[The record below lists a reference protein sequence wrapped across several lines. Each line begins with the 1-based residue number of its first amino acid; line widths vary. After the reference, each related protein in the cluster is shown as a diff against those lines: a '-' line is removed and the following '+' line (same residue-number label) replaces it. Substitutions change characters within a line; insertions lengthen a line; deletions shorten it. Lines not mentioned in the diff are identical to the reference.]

1 MRTTADIDE
10 QVYRSVRERALRTG
24 ISVGRMLGLLVE
36 QALAA
41 EAAVPLVIKQSSGF
55 NVVAARPG
63 SPLVTTASVQRA
75 LDEEGA
81 L

>member
-10 QVYRSVRERALRTG
+10 KAYGSVRELAQRSG
-24 ISVGRMLGLLVE
+24 VSVGRMLGLLVE

-41 EAAVPLVIKQSSGF
+41 EAAVPLVIKQSAGF

-63 SPLVTTASVQRA
+63 SPVVSTAAVQRA

>member
-10 QVYRSVRERALRTG
+10 HAYRSVRERALRSG

-41 EAAVPLVIKQSSGF
+41 EAAVPLVIKESNGF

-63 SPLVTTASVQRA
+63 SPLVTTESVRRA

-81 L
+81 V

>member
-10 QVYRSVRERALRTG
+10 QAYRSVRERAQRSG

-41 EAAVPLVIKQSSGF
+41 EAAVPLVIKQSHGF

-63 SPLVTTASVQRA
+63 SPQVSAEAVQAA
-75 LDEEGA
+75 LDDDSA
-81 L
+81 I